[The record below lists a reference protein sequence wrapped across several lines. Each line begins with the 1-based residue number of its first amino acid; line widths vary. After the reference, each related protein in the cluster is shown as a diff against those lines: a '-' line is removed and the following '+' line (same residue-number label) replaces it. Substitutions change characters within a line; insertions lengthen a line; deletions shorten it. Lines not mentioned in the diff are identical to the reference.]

1 METPQQDAASQ
12 TGPLSLMVRQIRFEA
27 IGINSYE
34 LVDPKGAA
42 LPAFDAGAH
51 IDVHLPNGLIRQY
64 SLSNSPGER
73 HRYVVA
79 VLRDEQGQ
87 GGSKALHDTLRVQDM
102 AAVSRPRNNF
112 ALVPSARKVILI
124 AGGIGVTPLKSM
136 AHALDDA
143 GVPFELHYCARN
155 ARFVAFNEELAGPWK
170 SGAVK
175 FHFDDGNPADG
186 LDIKALLA
194 RHEEGD
200 HLFYCGPAGFMQACA
215 SASAHW
221 PAGAVHC
228 EHFKAPQASLPA
240 STEGNPVA
248 PGGFMLKIAST
259 GAMIDV
265 APEQSITAALEEA
278 GMAIATS
285 CQSGLC
291 GTCKVRYLEGEVD
304 HQDYILDEA
313 DQAHW
318 LTACVSRAK
327 SPVLVLDL

>member
-1 METPQQDAASQ
+1 METPQQTAAGQ
-12 TGPLSLMVRQIRFEA
+12 NGPLSLMVRQIRFEA

-34 LVDPKGAA
+34 LVHPKGEA

-64 SLSNSPGER
+64 SLCNSPREQ

-102 AAVSRPRNNF
+102 ATVSRPRNNF
-112 ALVPSARKVILI
+112 ALVPTARKVILI

-143 GVPFELHYCARN
+143 GIPFELHYCARN
-155 ARFVAFNEELAGPWK
+155 PTFVAFREELAGPWK
-170 SGAVK
+170 SGSVK
-175 FHFDDGNPADG
+175 FHFDNGNPAEG
-186 LDIKALLA
+186 LDITALLA
-194 RHEEGD
+194 RHEDGD
-200 HLFYCGPAGFMQACA
+200 HLFYCGPPGFMQACA

-221 PAGAVHC
+221 PAGAVHF
-228 EHFKAPQASLPA
+228 EHFKAPAPLA
-240 STEGNPVA
+240 GTADAKPVA
-248 PGGFMLKIAST
+248 AGGFMVKIAST
-259 GAMIDV
+259 GVMIEV
-265 APEQSITAALEEA
+265 APEQSIVAALEEA
-278 GMAIATS
+278 GMPIATS

-313 DQAHW
+313 DHAQW